1 MSEPRGA
8 TALVT
13 GATDGLGRALARDLA
28 SRGVEVLV
36 HGRDPERL
44 AATVEEVRAASGGD
58 EAGAPASYQA
68 DLADLAQV
76 RDLADRVAA
85 DHPRLHVLVN
95 NAGIGADVPGGG
107 ARQESADGHELRLAV
122 NFLAG
127 HLLARRLLG
136 PLQAAG
142 SDGAHGPAR
151 IVMVSS
157 AGQAPLDFDDLM
169 LRKEYSGWQAYCR
182 SKLAQILDAFDLA
195 DELDPDVV
203 TATALHPATYMPTKI
218 VPAPVSTVAEGVA
231 ATARLAV
238 DPELAGV
245 TGRYFNGVREA
256 EPDPQARDPL
266 ARARLRA
273 IADELCAPRSS

>member
-1 MSEPRGA
+1 MGSV
-8 TALVT
+8 LIT
-13 GATDGLGRALARDLA
+13 GATDGLGRALAHDLVG
-28 SRGVEVLV
+28 RGHEVLV

-44 AATVEEVRAASGGD
+44 AATVDEIRAATGV
-58 EAGAPASYQA
+58 EVASYRA
-68 DLADLAQV
+68 DLAELAQV
-76 RDLADRVAA
+76 RELADRVAA
-85 DHPRLHVLVN
+85 DHPALDVLVN

-107 ARQESADGHELRLAV
+107 ERQESVDGYELRFAV

-127 HLLARRLLG
+127 HLLTRRLL
-136 PLQAAG
+136 PSLQAAG
-142 SDGAHGPAR
+142 TERGPAR

-157 AGQAPLDFDDLM
+157 AGQAAIDFDDVM
-169 LRKEYSGWQAYCR
+169 LERGYSGWRAYCQ
-182 SKLAQILDAFDLA
+182 SKLAQILDAYDLA
-195 DELDPDVV
+195 DELDPEVV

-218 VPAPVSTVAEGVA
+218 VPSPISTIAEGVA

-256 EPDPQARDPL
+256 RPDPQAQDPQ

-273 IADELCAPRSS
+273 IADEMVGELTQP

>member
-1 MSEPRGA
+1 MTSLNPS
-8 TALVT
+8 TVLVT
-13 GATDGLGRALARDLA
+13 GATDGLGRALAHDLA
-28 SRGVEVLV
+28 GRGLTVLL
-36 HGRDPERL
+36 HGRDDERGKTAL
-44 AATVEEVRAASGGD
+44 D
-58 EAGAPASYQA
+58 EIRRDTGNEALSWYRA

-85 DHPRLHVLVN
+85 DHPRLDVLVN
-95 NAGIGADVPGGG
+95 NAGIGPDVPGGD
-107 ARQESADGHELRLAV
+107 ARQESADGHELRFAV

-127 HLLARRLLG
+127 HLLTRRLLG

-142 SDGAHGPAR
+142 AASPSGPAR

-157 AGQAPLDFDDLM
+157 AGQTPLDFDDLM
-169 LRKEYSGWQAYCR
+169 LRRDYSGWRAYCQ

-195 DELDPDVV
+195 DELDPAVV
-203 TATALHPATYMPTKI
+203 TATALHPATFMPTKI
-218 VPAPVSTVAEGVA
+218 VPSPTSTVAEGVE

-245 TGRYFNGVREA
+245 TGRYFNGLREA
-256 EPDPQARDPL
+256 EPDGQARDTL

-273 IADELCAPRSS
+273 IADELTRP

>member
-1 MSEPRGA
+1 VS
-8 TALVT
+8 TVLVT

-28 SRGVEVLV
+28 GRGHEVLL
-36 HGRDPERL
+36 HGRDDARGKETLEEIRR
-44 AATVEEVRAASGGD
+44 ATGS
-58 EAGAPASYQA
+58 EALSWYRA
-68 DLADLAQV
+68 DLAELAQV

-107 ARQESADGHELRLAV
+107 VRQESADGHELRFAV
-122 NFLAG
+122 NYLAG
-127 HLLARRLLG
+127 HLLTRRLL
-136 PLQAAG
+136 PSLEAAG
-142 SDGAHGPAR
+142 SAGPGPAR

-157 AGQAPLDFDDLM
+157 AGQAALDFDDLM
-169 LRKEYSGWQAYCR
+169 LERDYSGWRAYCQ

-195 DELDPDVV
+195 DELDPALV

-218 VPAPVSTVAEGVA
+218 VPSPISTIAEGVD

-245 TGRYFNGVREA
+245 TGRYVNGVREA
-256 EPDPQARDPL
+256 RPDPQALDPQ
-266 ARARLRA
+266 ARRRLRE
-273 IADELCAPRSS
+273 IADELTGP

>member
-1 MSEPRGA
+1 MSTSGRG
-8 TALVT
+8 TVLVT

-28 SRGVEVLV
+28 GRGMQVLL
-36 HGRDPERL
+36 HGRDDERG
-44 AATVEEVRAASGGD
+44 AATLEEIRRETGSDALSWFR
-58 EAGAPASYQA
+58 A

-85 DHPRLHVLVN
+85 DHPRLDVLVN
-95 NAGIGADVPGGG
+95 NAGIGAEVPGGG
-107 ARQESADGHELRLAV
+107 ERQESADGHELRFAV

-127 HLLARRLLG
+127 HLLTRRLLG
-136 PLQAAG
+136 PLRAAG
-142 SDGAHGPAR
+142 SAGDAPAR
-151 IVMVSS
+151 VVMVSS

-169 LRKEYSGWQAYCR
+169 LRRDYSGWRAYCQ

-195 DELDPDVV
+195 DQLDAGVV

-218 VPAPVSTVAEGVA
+218 VPSPISTIAEGVA

-245 TGRYFNGVREA
+245 TGRYYNGVREA
-256 EPDPQARDPL
+256 RPDPQALDPL
-266 ARARLRA
+266 ARRRLRE
-273 IADELCAPRSS
+273 IADELTGA